1 MDDVHGT
8 IVRMPWSHAT
18 ARSTLHEQLRVQRGD
33 GLSPGSPSADAF
45 TSRARTVSLA
55 ELTLCKDGRWRARL
69 SAAAIASVS
78 RLPPAW
84 RSVTRG
90 GAERTLASRAAAV
103 NAVNAV
109 LAGGGSAAAR
119 KARERQVHRD
129 GGQRRFE
136 AWVTAA
142 EHRKLS
148 ALLAALR
155 EPPIQ
160 ADRRKTDATARPR
173 VRTRRD

>member
-1 MDDVHGT
+1 MGDVHGT

-18 ARSTLHEQLRVQRGD
+18 TRSTLTEQRGVA
-33 GLSPGSPSADAF
+33 LNPGSRSTDTPS
-45 TSRARTVSLA
+45 SRARTVSLA

-78 RLPPAW
+78 RLPPSW
-84 RSVTRG
+84 RPVTRG
-90 GAERTLASRAAAV
+90 GAERTLTSRAAAV

-119 KARERQVHRD
+119 KARERQVHRQD
-129 GGQRRFE
+129 GQLRFE

-142 EHRKLS
+142 ERRKLS

-155 EPPIQ
+155 EPDLQ
-160 ADRRKTDATARPR
+160 AHRRTTDATARPHA
-173 VRTRRD
+173 RTRRD